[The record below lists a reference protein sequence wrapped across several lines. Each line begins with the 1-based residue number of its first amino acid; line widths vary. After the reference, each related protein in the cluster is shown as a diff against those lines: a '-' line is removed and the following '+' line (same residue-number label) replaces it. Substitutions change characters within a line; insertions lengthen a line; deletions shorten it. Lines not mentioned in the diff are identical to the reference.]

1 MFYNYAELED
11 GTQVAYSNVLDD
23 GTVEVSIE
31 RPVDLGLDGAR
42 CLLPSFEWSH
52 IEGFGDRDLERL
64 SAFIHNNAALILR
77 PAREATSVCI

>member
-1 MFYNYAELED
+1 MSARLGELPTLSLVV
-11 GTQVAYSNVLDD
+11 GGVYRAS
-23 GTVEVSIE
+23 
-31 RPVDLGLDGAR
+31 RHLGFDGAR